1 MLRFSVLAS
10 SSQGNA
16 TVVSTGRVSVLVD
29 AGISCL
35 RLRNAL
41 QDCGVPAPQISGV
54 FITHEHTDHIC
65 GLGQFCKKY
74 GTRIYCSRYLAL
86 DLRAVA
92 PGASFTFLE
101 PGASVELEDLRVTP
115 FSVSHDVADPLGYLF
130 ESGGARLGYVT
141 DTGRIMRGMD
151 ELLAGLDALYL
162 ESNYDEEML
171 QNSGR
176 PKRLIERITCPS
188 GHLSNVQACEFVRTV
203 GHAGLRHLVLA
214 HLSPECNTP
223 EIARAAMQATLDELG
238 LAATQLHC
246 APRANRLPWIEL

>member
-35 RLRNAL
+35 RLRKGL
-41 QDCGVPAPQISGV
+41 EECGIPAPQLAGV
-54 FITHEHTDHIC
+54 FITHEHTDHTC

-74 GTRIYCSRYLAL
+74 PTRIYCSRYLAH
-86 DLRAVA
+86 DMREVA
-92 PGASFTFLE
+92 PGAACTYLE
-101 PGASVELEDLRVTP
+101 PGAPVELEDLRITP
-115 FSVSHDVADPLGYLF
+115 FSVSHDAADPLGYLF
-130 ESGGARLGYVT
+130 ESGGVKLGYVT

-151 ELLAGLDALYL
+151 ELLSGADALYL

-176 PKRLIERITCPS
+176 PKRLIERISCAS
-188 GHLSNVQACEFVRTV
+188 GHLSNVQACDFVRTV
-203 GHAGLRHLVLA
+203 GHPALRHLVLA
-214 HLSPECNTP
+214 HISPECNTP
-223 EIARAAMQATLDELG
+223 KTAAAAMQATLNELG
-238 LAATQLHC
+238 LSATQLHC
-246 APRANRLPWIEL
+246 AARANRLPWIEL

>member
-35 RLRNAL
+35 RLRNSL
-41 QDCGVPAPQISGV
+41 QDCGIPAPQIGGV
-54 FITHEHTDHIC
+54 FITHEHVDHIC

-74 GTRIYCSRYLAL
+74 APRVYCSRYLSP

-92 PGASFTFLE
+92 PDAAYTFLE
-101 PGASVELEDLRVTP
+101 PGATVELEDLRVTP
-115 FSVSHDVADPLGYLF
+115 FSVSHDAADPLGYLF
-130 ESGGARLGYVT
+130 ECGGVKLGYVT

-151 ELLAGLDALYL
+151 EMLAGVDALYL
-162 ESNYDEEML
+162 ESNYDDEML

-176 PKRLIERITCPS
+176 PKRLIERITCAS
-188 GHLSNVQACEFVRTV
+188 GHLSNEQACNFVRTV
-203 GHAGLRHLVLA
+203 GHPGLRHLVLA
-214 HLSPECNTP
+214 HISPECNTP
-223 EIARAAMQATLDELG
+223 ELARAAMQATLDDIG
-238 LAATQLHC
+238 LPAALHC

>member
-35 RLRNAL
+35 RLRNSL
-41 QDCGVPAPQISGV
+41 QDCGIPAPQIGGV
-54 FITHEHTDHIC
+54 FITHEHVDHIC

-74 GTRIYCSRYLAL
+74 APRVYCSRYLSL

-92 PGASFTFLE
+92 PDAAYTFLE
-101 PGASVELEDLRVTP
+101 PGATVELEDLRVTP
-115 FSVSHDVADPLGYLF
+115 FSVSHDAADPLGYLF
-130 ESGGARLGYVT
+130 ECGGVKLGYVT

-151 ELLAGLDALYL
+151 EMLAGVDALYL
-162 ESNYDEEML
+162 ESNYDDEML

-176 PKRLIERITCPS
+176 PKRLIERITCAS
-188 GHLSNVQACEFVRTV
+188 GHLSNEQACNFVRTV
-203 GHAGLRHLVLA
+203 AHPGLRPLVLA
-214 HLSPECNTP
+214 HISPECNTP
-223 EIARAAMQATLDELG
+223 ELARAAMQATLDDIG
-238 LAATQLHC
+238 LPAALHC

>member
-223 EIARAAMQATLDELG
+223 EIARAAMQTTLNELG

>member
-35 RLRNAL
+35 RLRNSL
-41 QDCGVPAPQISGV
+41 QDCGIPAPQISGV
-54 FITHEHTDHIC
+54 FITHEHVDHIA

-74 GTRIYCSRYLAL
+74 APRVYCSRYLSL
-86 DLRAVA
+86 DLRAAA
-92 PGASFTFLE
+92 PDAAYTFLE
-101 PGASVELEDLRVTP
+101 PGATVELEDLRVTP
-115 FSVSHDVADPLGYLF
+115 FSVSHDAADPLGYLF
-130 ESGGARLGYVT
+130 ESGGAKLGYVT

-151 ELLAGLDALYL
+151 ELLAGVDALYL

-188 GHLSNVQACEFVRTV
+188 GHLSNVQACDFVRTV
-203 GHAGLRHLVLA
+203 AHPGLRHLVLA
-214 HLSPECNTP
+214 HISPECNTP
-223 EIARAAMQATLDELG
+223 EIAHAAMQATLDEIG
-238 LAATQLHC
+238 LPTTLYC